1 MNSVKIWTGTLF
13 GAGLLPYGPGTWG
26 SLVSLPVIYF
36 TAIYF
41 PVYGLYL
48 LAAVTIALSLWATP
62 ANEQRYGE
70 DPPQFVID
78 EAAGQTVT
86 FLAVS
91 FHYSF
96 TQDVVILAIGFFLF
110 RIFDILKPLGINKL
124 QSLRGKYGVLFDD
137 LLAGLYAL
145 IILEIL
151 HKVLPT
157 FF

>member
-26 SLVSLPVIYF
+26 SLVSLPVIYL
-36 TAIYF
+36 TALYF
-41 PVYGLYL
+41 PVYGLYF
-48 LAAVTIALSLWATP
+48 LAFVTIALSLWATP

-70 DPPQFVID
+70 DPPQFVMD

-96 TQDVVILAIGFFLF
+96 SQDVVILAVGFILF

-124 QSLRGKYGVLFDD
+124 QNLKGKYGVLFDD